1 MTSRATSP
9 IMRTEEVFSQG
20 SSAPF
25 VPQPQSIED
34 VGLDFSLLVDLCVK
48 SIYFAGRPTARQ
60 ISAHLALPFFAVID
74 ELLSFLKREQLAEV
88 VGSSGVGEQFYQYGL
103 SKRGLEKVEES
114 LARNHYVGPAPV
126 PFAAYLDV
134 VRRQSVTQM
143 HVDPETVSRSLSH
156 LVLDQQV
163 VASLGPAI
171 SSGKSLMIHGHSGNG
186 KTAIT
191 AALRDMLPGEVL
203 IPYATELGGTIIK
216 VFDPR
221 IHEEQAPQVDTD
233 RRGSERVVPLASGP
247 ERRRDRRWA
256 VCSRP
261 MVTAGGELTLADL
274 ELRYSPISKFYIAPL
289 QLKANGGVLVVDDF
303 GRQIIQPKEL
313 LNRWIIP
320 MEGGV
325 DHLSLHSGDTVEVPF
340 DVLLVF
346 STNIPPGR
354 LGDEA
359 FFRRIRYKVE
369 VPDPTEEEM
378 LEILRRACE
387 ERDIP
392 CTEQDASYLIDRYYH
407 QEARP
412 FRGCHPRDL
421 VELIVDICRYHGV
434 QPTLTPEWLDLAC
447 SSYFVELDGETEP
460 TTL

>member
-9 IMRTEEVFSQG
+9 IVRTEEVLSEEL
-20 SSAPF
+20 SAPF
-25 VPQPQSIED
+25 VPQPQSIDD

-60 ISAHLALPFFAVID
+60 ISTQLALPFSIVD

-88 VGSSGVGEQFYQYGL
+88 VGSSGVGEQLYQYSL
-103 SKRGLEKVEES
+103 SNRGLEKVEEA
-114 LARNHYVGPAPV
+114 LARNHYIGPAPV

-134 VRRQSVTQM
+134 VRQQSVTQM
-143 HVDPETVSRSLSH
+143 RVDPETVTRALSH

-171 SSGKSLMIHGHSGNG
+171 NSGKSLLIYGHSGNG

-191 AALRDMLPGEVL
+191 AAFRDMLPGEVL
-203 IPYATELGGTIIK
+203 LPYAIDLGGTIVK
-216 VFDPR
+216 MFDPR
-221 IHEEQAPQVDTD
+221 IHEERAPEVQKNRRSSD
-233 RRGSERVVPLASGP
+233 RLVSLPSGA

-325 DHLSLHSGDTVEVPF
+325 DHLSLHSGDTIEVPF

-369 VPDPTEEEM
+369 VPDPTREEF
-378 LEILRRACE
+378 LEILRRACQ

-392 CTEQDASYLIDRYYH
+392 YTEQDAYYLLDRYYH
-407 QEARP
+407 REGRQ

-421 VELIVDICRYHGV
+421 VQLTTDICRYHGV
-434 QPTLTPEWLDLAC
+434 RPALTPEWLDLAC
-447 SSYFVELDGETEP
+447 ASYFVELDGETEP
-460 TTL
+460 TSL